1 MSPTG
6 HFLLVYPRKNMK
18 QELMNGTPPGSIHA
32 CHPLEWIQSEFL
44 SKRFLDFI
52 KHTKP
57 IKEDPVILVMDKH
70 YSHTRNLEFITLAR
84 QNHAD
89 IICLPP
95 NSSHKM
101 QPLGKAF
108 MEPLKTF
115 YYQEIEK
122 WLRSHPERVV
132 TVYEI
137 SELFGNVYKRAATG
151 EIASGRQA
159 SFLVT
164 GTSSDH
170 TISFCPQRAKMLLL

>member
-1 MSPTG
+1 
-6 HFLLVYPRKNMK
+6 
-18 QELMNGTPPGSIHA
+18 MNGTPPGSIHA
-32 CHPLEWIQSEFL
+32 CHPLGWTQSEFL
-44 SKRFLDFI
+44 SQRFLHFI

-70 YSHTRNLEFITLAR
+70 YSHTRNLEVITLAR
-84 QNHAD
+84 ENHAD

-95 NSSHKM
+95 PSNHKM
-101 QPLGKAF
+101 QPLDKVF

-115 YYQEIEK
+115 YCQEIEK
-122 WLRSHPERVV
+122 WLRSHPGRVV
-132 TVYEI
+132 TVYQTG
-137 SELFGNVYKRAATG
+137 ELFGNVYKRAATG

-164 GTSSDH
+164 GTSSNH